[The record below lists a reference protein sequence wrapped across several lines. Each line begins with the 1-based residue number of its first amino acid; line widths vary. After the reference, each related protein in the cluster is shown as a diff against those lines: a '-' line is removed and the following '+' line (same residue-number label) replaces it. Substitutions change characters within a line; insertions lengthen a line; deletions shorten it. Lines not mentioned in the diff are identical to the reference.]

1 MWTAEILAIGSEL
14 LIEGRTETNSL
25 FLTNQLASL
34 GVEVRFKS
42 VVGDDEADIADVI
55 QTAVRR
61 VDVVVMT
68 GGLGPTEDDLTRGA
82 VARVTGRP
90 LRRRTQA
97 LESLRRRLAASGR
110 IPAAAQL
117 RQALIPAGAEVLI
130 NPVGTAP
137 GFCLEWKG
145 AFLAALPGVPA
156 EARAMAT
163 TEVLPRLQRRIARRS
178 GREQP
183 APIVRRV
190 LHTFG
195 LPESEIDLRLRGIVP
210 RDSGIRLGLQASPLG
225 VLVSLTASPAVTGSK
240 RLRSTSPGRAVDVL
254 AHVFHKIRR
263 RLGAFAFAEGEDT
276 MEAVVGRLLA
286 DKQLTLAV
294 AESCTGGL
302 IGHRL
307 TQVPGAS
314 NYLDRVVVS
323 YSNRSKTELLGVPN
337 ELIAE
342 HGAVSDAV
350 AAVMAKGVRERSGT
364 AVGLSVT
371 GIAGPG
377 GGTAAK
383 PVGLVYV
390 GLDWR
395 GETSLTKEF
404 RFHGDRDAIKLR
416 SSQAAL
422 DLLRRWLLG
431 LGANHR

>member
-1 MWTAEILAIGSEL
+1 MWKAEILAIGSEL
-14 LIEGRTETNSL
+14 LIGGRTDTNSL
-25 FLTNQLASL
+25 FLTSQLALL

-42 VVGDDEADIADVI
+42 VVGDEEADIADVI
-55 QTAVRR
+55 RTAVRR
-61 VDVVVMT
+61 ADVVVMT
-68 GGLGPTEDDLTRGA
+68 GGLGPTEDDLTREA

-90 LRRRTQA
+90 LRRRAQA
-97 LESLRRRLAASGR
+97 LESMRRRLAAWGR
-110 IPAAAQL
+110 MPAAAQL

-163 TEVLPRLQRRIARRS
+163 AEVLPRLQRRIAGRS

-195 LPESEIDLRLRGIVP
+195 LPESEIDLRLRGVVP

-225 VLVSLTASPAVTGSK
+225 VLVSMTASPAAMGSK
-240 RLRSTSPGRAVDVL
+240 RLRSTSPARAVDVL
-254 AHVFHKIRR
+254 TRVFHEIRR
-263 RLGAFAFAEGEDT
+263 RLGEFAFAEGEDA

-314 NYLDRVVVS
+314 TYLDRVVVS

-337 ELIAE
+337 ELIVE

-350 AAVMAKGVRERSGT
+350 AAAMAKGVRERSGT
-364 AVGLSVT
+364 AVGLSAT

-390 GLDWR
+390 GLDWG
-395 GETSLTKEF
+395 GENSLTRGF

-431 LGANHR
+431 LGADHR

>member
-1 MWTAEILAIGSEL
+1 MWIAEILAVGSEL
-14 LIEGRTETNSL
+14 LIGGHAETNSL
-25 FLTNQLASL
+25 FLTDQLASL
-34 GVEVRFKS
+34 GIEVRFKS
-42 VVGDDEADIADVI
+42 VVGDAEADIADAI
-55 QTAVRR
+55 RTAARR
-61 VDVVVMT
+61 ADVVVMT
-68 GGLGPTEDDLTRGA
+68 GGLGPTEDDVTREA

-90 LRRRTQA
+90 LRRHARA
-97 LESLRRRLAASGR
+97 LESITRRLAAWGR
-110 IPAAAQL
+110 VPTTAQL
-117 RQALIPAGAEVLI
+117 RQALIPAGAEVLS
-130 NPVGTAP
+130 NPVGSAP

-163 TEVLPRLQRRIARRS
+163 AEVLPSLQRRIACRR
-178 GREQP
+178 GQEP
-183 APIVRRV
+183 PVPIIRRV

-195 LPESEIDLRLRGIVP
+195 LSESEVDLRLKGVVP
-210 RDSGIRLGLQASPLG
+210 GGSGLRLGLQASPLG
-225 VLVSLTASPAVTGSK
+225 VRVSLTAFPFGTGTK
-240 RLRSTSPGRAVDVL
+240 RRQLSRPGYAGEVL
-254 AHVFHKIRR
+254 ARVFHEIRR
-263 RLGAFAFAEGEDT
+263 RLGEFAFAEGEDT

-314 NYLDRVVVS
+314 TYLDRVLVS
-323 YSNRSKTELLGVPN
+323 YSNRAKVEWLGVPDR
-337 ELIAE
+337 LIVK
-342 HGAVSDAV
+342 HGAVSKAV
-350 AAVMAKGVRERSGT
+350 AEAMAKGVRKGSGA
-364 AVGLSVT
+364 AVGLSTT

-390 GLDWR
+390 GLDWGR
-395 GETSLTKEF
+395 ENSLTKEF

-431 LGANHR
+431 LGADCR